1 MVHDYMYIIK
11 NALFIIDEGIKTVE
25 CIIMFY
31 NKNVYYII
39 LTTSRLSTDML
50 VFILQNLW
58 NIMYNYAVYYDKVIL
73 QGIFMTFILF
83 LIFAT

>member
-39 LTTSRLSTDML
+39 LTTSRLSTD
-50 VFILQNLW
+50 IT
-58 NIMYNYAVYYDKVIL
+58 K
-73 QGIFMTFILF
+73 FMKYHVQLCS
-83 LIFAT
+83 LL